1 MVTRG
6 FKDMVAQADADVAAM
21 PVDQALDLVG
31 NDTVVFVDVRE
42 TQEHHAGAIPG
53 SVHAPRGLLEFI
65 ADPEAPIHKPELA
78 SGKKL
83 IIYCGTGARSALS
96 AQTLKQMGLDDVV
109 NLTGGIAAWKQAGG
123 AVE

>member
-6 FKDMVAQADADVAAM
+6 FKDMVAQANADVAAM

-42 TQEHHAGAIPG
+42 TQEHQAGAIPG

>member
-1 MVTRG
+1 
-6 FKDMVAQADADVAAM
+6 MVAQANADVAAM

-31 NDTVVFVDVRE
+31 NEEVVFVDVRE
-42 TQEHHAGAIPG
+42 TQEHQAGAIPG

-109 NLTGGIAAWKQAGG
+109 NLTGGIAAWKQVGG

>member
-1 MVTRG
+1 MVARG
-6 FKDMVAQADADVAAM
+6 FKDMVAQANADVAAM

-42 TQEHHAGAIPG
+42 TQEHQAGAIRG

>member
-1 MVTRG
+1 MVARG
-6 FKDMVAQADADVAAM
+6 FKDMVAQANADVAAM

-42 TQEHHAGAIPG
+42 TQEFQAGAIPG

-123 AVE
+123 VVE